1 MAAKIGLDD
10 DSFGIHSSSHIF
22 QSLTG
27 KSTICESSHIYFFT
41 KKIDLGFSYVNI
53 SSLKLYYR
61 LMLQKSLIRKII
73 YSRTKCIAP
82 FIHIL

>member
-27 KSTICESSHIYFFT
+27 KFTICESSHIYFFT
-41 KKIDLGFSYVNI
+41 KKL
-53 SSLKLYYR
+53 
-61 LMLQKSLIRKII
+61 
-73 YSRTKCIAP
+73 T
-82 FIHIL
+82 